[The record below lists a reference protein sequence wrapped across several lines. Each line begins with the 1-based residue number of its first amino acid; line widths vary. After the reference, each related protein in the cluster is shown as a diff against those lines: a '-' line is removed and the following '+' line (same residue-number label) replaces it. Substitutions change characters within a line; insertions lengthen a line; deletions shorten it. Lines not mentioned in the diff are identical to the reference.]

1 MGCHKY
7 LLRGHLD
14 SQKYLLRR
22 QLGQLEI
29 FITTVIGLQYHKN
42 TSSLVAQTF
51 QGYYDVSQKTTTT
64 INTTTTITTITTTIN
79 TTTTTTTTTT
89 TITTT
94 TTVGAFFGCRTIL
107 VWITRP

>member
-1 MGCHKY
+1 M
-7 LLRGHLD
+7 
-14 SQKYLLRR
+14 
-22 QLGQLEI
+22 
-29 FITTVIGLQYHKN
+29 
-42 TSSLVAQTF
+42 AQTF

-94 TTVGAFFGCRTIL
+94 TAGAFFGRRTIL
-107 VWITRP
+107 VPKEMGFVAHSPLVTLNQKNRNICIIQSRLIIPCNTYI